1 MMPNTTPL
9 ALLAP
14 LFAALVLLAGCA
26 TTPGGNFS
34 ASEVEQSSRQ
44 ALSQLIDD
52 NPAARAISAQAHS
65 TLVFPSIVKGGLVVG
80 GAYGEGALMRNGRAV
95 DFYNSFSASWGLQ
108 AGAQSF
114 GYVVFLMND
123 EAARYLDASDGWE
136 LGVGPNIVF
145 VDAGLAENLSTST
158 LRDDAYAFIFD
169 QRGLMAGVTIEG
181 TKVTRIN
188 P

>member
-1 MMPNTTPL
+1 
-9 ALLAP
+9 
-14 LFAALVLLAGCA
+14 
-26 TTPGGNFS
+26 
-34 ASEVEQSSRQ
+34 
-44 ALSQLIDD
+44 
-52 NPAARAISAQAHS
+52 
-65 TLVFPSIVKGGLVVG
+65 
-80 GAYGEGALMRNGRAV
+80 
-95 DFYNSFSASWGLQ
+95 
-108 AGAQSF
+108 
-114 GYVVFLMND
+114 MND

>member
-1 MMPNTTPL
+1 MIPNTSPL
-9 ALLAP
+9 TLMASLV
-14 LFAALVLLAGCA
+14 AALVLLAGCA
-26 TTPGGNFS
+26 STPGGDFS
-34 ASEVEQSSRQ
+34 PSDVEQRSRQ
-44 ALSQLIDD
+44 ALSQLIED
-52 NPAARAISAQAHS
+52 NPGARAVSSQAHS
-65 TLVFPSIVKGGLVVG
+65 TLVFPSIVKGGLVFG
-80 GAYGEGALMRNGRAV
+80 GAYGEGALFRKGRVA
-95 DFYNSFSASWGLQ
+95 DFYTSFSASWGLQ

-114 GYVVFLMND
+114 GYVVFLMNA
-123 EAARYLDASDGWE
+123 EAARYLETSDGWE

-181 TKVTRIN
+181 TKVTRID